1 MLYYTHIN
9 LKGLKNMK
17 SLIIH
22 IRLPELESSIEC
34 YSIKDAEAIIK
45 GLSNQPL
52 QVVSNNCA
60 VTDTLINL
68 MPKEV

>member
-34 YSIKDAEAIIK
+34 YSIKDAEAIIT
-45 GLSNQPL
+45 GLSNQSL